1 MMSILLRKRHGRC
14 LGIRIDSRGIRQ
26 ASFFIV
32 ACWLLLNAST
42 KAFSN
47 TESVE
52 YPVKLAFLYNFTK
65 FVEWPPGSYRDPGA
79 PLPICI
85 VGHDPF
91 SPDLEGELRTRTVA
105 GHPIEVRTL
114 RPTDTLSVCH
124 MVFIPVTEKD
134 QADKI
139 LKGLKGSSILT
150 VGESEGFAALGGI
163 INLTVEGDTVHFEV
177 NQLAAER
184 AGLKISS
191 KLLSMA
197 KIVKE

>member
-1 MMSILLRKRHGRC
+1 MMNILLRKRHGRC

-65 FVEWPPGSYRDPGA
+65 FVEWPPDSYRDPGA

-124 MVFIPVTEKD
+124 MVFIPVTEKNRSGQD
-134 QADKI
+134 
-139 LKGLKGSSILT
+139 
-150 VGESEGFAALGGI
+150 SEGPEGI
-163 INLTVEGDTVHFEV
+163 KHLDCWRERGVR
-177 NQLAAER
+177 R
-184 AGLKISS
+184 AGRDH
-191 KLLSMA
+191 KLDRRRRHSPF
-197 KIVKE
+197 